1 MQEAPKPS
9 TAKKASS
16 TKLKGKGK
24 KGAAGKKKS
33 TPNSVD
39 DLFASSESAEPAK
52 KGSSGGGK
60 KKKLFDD
67 DEDDSS
73 SNFDVFGTSS
83 KKASKGKGKNK
94 KNLFDDDED
103 DLFNFDGLDDD
114 GGASLDILNS
124 ITLKTKKGKKGSAAS
139 SGTASQTS
147 FSKTQQELESKLKP
161 KTQQEEGEENPE
173 DILIQL
179 KKENKNDPGRFRYV
193 DNRIRFKDAN
203 QMVELARQRFSK
215 LESLIKSLDIQQA
228 NRSELTLPD
237 YVLRESVAQVVRA
250 SINKEKELRQKEL
263 LIEALNIETTSTF
276 EKEEILK
283 QMEFKEDE
291 IKAELKRTDDA
302 QAQIEELQ
310 QKIASLQEEI
320 KNELEETEKKC
331 NEMEAK
337 NYEDIMNEANESYKL
352 QEPFLEKLKEA
363 NMQKINMNAQLRPMQ
378 EENETLKAG
387 INMDDFEE
395 VMKIRKQAPKVLRNA
410 IETVRD
416 NSIQTLLSAFRPL
429 KDYTGSQIGNAVKN
443 VLQKEAKKVL
453 P

>member
-1 MQEAPKPS
+1 M
-9 TAKKASS
+9 
-16 TKLKGKGK
+16 
-24 KGAAGKKKS
+24 
-33 TPNSVD
+33 
-39 DLFASSESAEPAK
+39 
-52 KGSSGGGK
+52 
-60 KKKLFDD
+60 
-67 DEDDSS
+67 
-73 SNFDVFGTSS
+73 
-83 KKASKGKGKNK
+83 
-94 KNLFDDDED
+94 
-103 DLFNFDGLDDD
+103 
-114 GGASLDILNS
+114 
-124 ITLKTKKGKKGSAAS
+124 
-139 SGTASQTS
+139 
-147 FSKTQQELESKLKP
+147 
-161 KTQQEEGEENPE
+161 
-173 DILIQL
+173 
-179 KKENKNDPGRFRYV
+179 
-193 DNRIRFKDAN
+193 
-203 QMVELARQRFSK
+203 
-215 LESLIKSLDIQQA
+215 
-228 NRSELTLPD
+228 TLPD

-395 VMKIRKQAPKVLRNA
+395 VMKIRKQAPKVLRKA